1 MTALT
6 LLFDLD
12 GTLVDTDALHLNAY
26 NALLARW
33 NRSIDIDYYKT
44 HVMGFS
50 DDLIFG
56 ELFPGMPAAEYT
68 ELAAEK
74 ERLFRAQL
82 GAKLTPTAGTADILG
97 YAERVGAKTAVVT
110 NAPRENA
117 TMMLNALGLA
127 ERFGTLVIGG
137 ELEHGKPHPLPYL
150 TALELLGAK
159 AEDAVAFEDSASGVR
174 SASSAGIFTFGMLTA
189 FGEEKLREAGAKTA
203 IKDFGDR
210 GLWEFLERAPSR

>member
-1 MTALT
+1 
-6 LLFDLD
+6 
-12 GTLVDTDALHLNAY
+12 
-26 NALLARW
+26 
-33 NRSIDIDYYKT
+33 SIDLDYYKT

-56 ELFPGMPAAEYT
+56 GLFPGMPAAEYT

-74 ERLFRAQL
+74 ERTFRAQL
-82 GAKLTPTAGTADILG
+82 GAKLTPTAGTADLLG

-127 ERFGTLVIGG
+127 DRSGTLVIGG

-150 TALELLGAK
+150 TALEWLGAK
-159 AEDAVAFEDSASGVR
+159 AQDAVAFEDSASGVR

-189 FGEEKLREAGAKTA
+189 LDEEQLREAGAKA
-203 IKDFGDR
+203 VIRDFGDR
-210 GLWEFLERAPSR
+210 KLWEFLERAPGR